1 MWGACCIQLPLCP
14 LHPALPPPGV
24 SIDPPSLPVLAGAP
38 LTVSCTVTV
47 VPFLVTTP
55 ILQWRQANGSILS
68 TSPPSVEVRA
78 EVVLELEFSPLRTS
92 HGGQYSCVA
101 GISIP
106 GVATAEANRSGS
118 IIVQS
123 ESVSTQCS
131 PEC

>member
-1 MWGACCIQLPLCP
+1 M
-14 LHPALPPPGV
+14 V
-24 SIDPPSLPVLAGAP
+24 SIVSPALPVLAGDP
-38 LTVSCTVTV
+38 LTVSCTATV

-55 ILQWRQANGSILS
+55 FLHWRHADGSILS
-68 TSPPSVEVRA
+68 TSPPSAGGMEVR

-106 GVATAEANRSGS
+106 DIAAAETSNMTES
-118 IIVQS
+118 IKVQS
-123 ESVSTQCS
+123 ESVSAHCS